1 MTSTRA
7 IFVGVDLLPS
17 GLRSTIKQNSR
28 RAREIHGASE
38 QESFL
43 DQSEGRLSRGGRLA
57 RSGDEF
63 TYAALDNDL
72 RLQAIGR
79 GSQADILAYLSG
91 QPSAYAAIN
100 APRRPGIGLMRQDSV
115 RQTLDPPPKPG
126 SWLKYRV
133 AEYQLRLPILPTPD
147 DISACPAWMLC
158 GFELYSRLES
168 LGFAEYPT
176 GDDQPRQLLEV
187 HAFASFSRLL
197 GLPPF
202 PADSLEGRLQ
212 RQLVLH
218 ELGVR
223 VSDPMDFFED
233 VTPRRL
239 LKGVLPLKNI
249 LTPVELDA
257 LAGAY
262 TAWLAVQRPQE
273 VSLLGAPEEGRIVV
287 PLPVQQKE

>member
-1 MTSTRA
+1 MG
-7 IFVGVDLLPS
+7 IDLLPS
-17 GLRSTIKQNSR
+17 GLRSLTNRQNSR
-28 RAREIHGASE
+28 RVREIHGVNE

-43 DQSEGRLSRGGRLA
+43 DQTEGRLIRGGRA
-57 RSGDEF
+57 AQSGDKF

-79 GSQADILAYLSG
+79 GSQADLLAYLGG
-91 QPSAYAAIN
+91 QPSAYVAIN
-100 APRRPGIGLMRQDSV
+100 APRRPGLGLMRQDSV

-133 AEYQLRLPILPTPD
+133 AEFQLRLPILPTPE
-147 DISACPAWMLC
+147 DIRACPPWMLC

-168 LGFAEYPT
+168 LGYAEYPT
-176 GDDQPRQLLEV
+176 TGDQSRQLLEV

-197 GLPPF
+197 GQPPF

-239 LKGVLPLKNI
+239 LKGILPLKNI

-257 LAGAY
+257 LVGAY
-262 TAWLAVQRPQE
+262 TAWMAAQRSQE

-287 PLPVQQKE
+287 PLPVPQKD